1 MILNKTYY
9 MKRIKALLFDLGGVI
24 VNLDYSKTIEAF
36 EAIGLKDAEHLYN
49 QFNQSKIFDEFE
61 IGTISGEEFIRL
73 LQKQISQKAAQNEI
87 KEAWN
92 AMILGFD
99 KSKLEQIK
107 IYSDKIP
114 CYLLSN
120 TNEIHLE
127 YIQNILQEMPFKNL
141 ELLFKKC
148 YYSNIIGKRKPYK
161 ETFEWVLNDMGY
173 LPKDVLFIEDSPQHI
188 MGAKNSGL
196 NTLYYTNDTN
206 IGEIE
211 SWL

>member
-1 MILNKTYY
+1 
-9 MKRIKALLFDLGGVI
+9 MKRISALLFDLGGVI
-24 VNLDYSKTIEAF
+24 VDLDYNKTIEAF
-36 EAIGLKDAEHLYN
+36 EAIGLEDAEHLYN

-61 IGTISGEEFIRL
+61 IGSISGNEFISL
-73 LQKQISQKAAQNEI
+73 LQEKIPQKVSQSKI

-92 AMILGFD
+92 AMILGFE

-107 IYSDKIP
+107 RYSEKIP

-127 YIQNILQEMPFKNL
+127 YIQTLLQQVPFKNL

-148 YYSNIIGKRKPYK
+148 YYSHIIGKRKPHL

-173 LPKDVLFIEDSPQHI
+173 SSGEVLFIEDSPQHI
-188 MGAKNSGL
+188 RGAEKAKIK
-196 NTLYYTNDTN
+196 TLHFTNDRRL
-206 IGEIE
+206 EDVD
-211 SWL
+211 LFL

>member
-1 MILNKTYY
+1 
-9 MKRIKALLFDLGGVI
+9 MKRISALLFDLGGVI
-24 VNLDYSKTIEAF
+24 VDLDYNKTIEAF
-36 EAIGLKDAEHLYN
+36 EAIGLEDAEHLYN

-61 IGTISGEEFIRL
+61 IGSISGNEFISL
-73 LQKQISQKAAQNEI
+73 LQEKIPQKVSQSKI

-92 AMILGFD
+92 AMILGFE

-107 IYSDKIP
+107 RYSEKIP

-127 YIQNILQEMPFKNL
+127 YIQTLLQQVPFKNL

-148 YYSNIIGKRKPYK
+148 YYSHIIGKRKPHR

-173 LPKDVLFIEDSPQHI
+173 SSGEVLFIEDSPQHI
-188 MGAKNSGL
+188 RGAEKAKIK
-196 NTLYYTNDTN
+196 TLHFTNDRRL
-206 IGEIE
+206 EDVD
-211 SWL
+211 LFL

>member
-1 MILNKTYY
+1 
-9 MKRIKALLFDLGGVI
+9 MKRISALLFDLGGVI
-24 VNLDYSKTIEAF
+24 FDLEYNKTIEAF
-36 EAIGLKDAEHLYN
+36 EAIGLEDAEHLYN

-61 IGTISGEEFIRL
+61 IGSISGNEFISL
-73 LQKQISQKAAQNEI
+73 LQEKIPQKVSQSKI

-92 AMILGFD
+92 AMILGFE

-107 IYSDKIP
+107 KYSEKIP

-127 YIQNILQEMPFKNL
+127 YIQTLLQQVPFKNL

-148 YYSNIIGKRKPYK
+148 YYSHIIGKRKPHR

-173 LPKDVLFIEDSPQHI
+173 APEDVLFIEDSPQHI
-188 MGAKNSGL
+188 EGAKKINL
-196 NTLYYTNDTN
+196 NTLYFTNERSLDD
-206 IGEIE
+206 IQ

>member
-1 MILNKTYY
+1 
-9 MKRIKALLFDLGGVI
+9 

-36 EAIGLKDAEHLYN
+36 EAIGLKDAEYLYN

-92 AMILGFD
+92 AMILGFE
-99 KSKLEQIK
+99 KHKLEQIK
-107 IYSDKIP
+107 KYSEKIP

-127 YIQNILQEMPFKNL
+127 YIHELLHETPFKGL
-141 ELLFKKC
+141 ELLFEKC
-148 YYSNIIGKRKPYK
+148 YYSHVIGKRKPHK
-161 ETFEWVLNDMGY
+161 ETFEWVLNDMDY
-173 LPKDVLFIEDSPQHI
+173 APENVLFIEDSPQHI
-188 MGAKNSGL
+188 AGAKKTNL
-196 NTLYYTNDTN
+196 NTLYFTSNRNLSD
-206 IGEIE
+206 IE
-211 SWL
+211 SWI